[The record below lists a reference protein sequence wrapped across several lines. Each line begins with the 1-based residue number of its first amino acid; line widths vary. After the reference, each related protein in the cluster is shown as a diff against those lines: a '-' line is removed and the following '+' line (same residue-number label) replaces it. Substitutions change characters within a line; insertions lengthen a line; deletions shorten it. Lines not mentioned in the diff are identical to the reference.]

1 MRWEVDDRCE
11 CCVAIEKLSSLY
23 MSDADLELAHLV
35 NDCASYADCLSLRYL
50 FLSPLSAIV
59 FSLEAEEGR
68 FGWPYLVSLTTGF
81 ALGKDADIEG
91 IPCSLIVAKQDIHS
105 TLAIG

>member
-35 NDCASYADCLSLRYL
+35 NDYSSYADCLSLVYL
-50 FLSPLSAIV
+50 LLSPLSAIV
-59 FSLEAEEGR
+59 FSLDVKRVVLAG
-68 FGWPYLVSLTTGF
+68 
-81 ALGKDADIEG
+81 
-91 IPCSLIVAKQDIHS
+91 LIS
-105 TLAIG
+105 CR